1 MLICFFNYFLEIIQD
16 LGLNIDTCGLI
27 TKETGLNV
35 RRNKRST
42 GRKEPLDFIVG
53 GEAAKEAQ
61 FPWHG
66 TVSNDDA
73 PYYYDFCGATLISE
87 NAVLTS

>member
-1 MLICFFNYFLEIIQD
+1 MFLGITQD
-16 LGLNIDTCGLI
+16 LGLNIDTCGLVAI
-27 TKETGLNV
+27 ETGLIV
-35 RRNKRST
+35 RRIKRST
-42 GRKEPLDFIVG
+42 GRKEPLDFIIG

-66 TVSNDDA
+66 TVSVIFEHK
-73 PYYYDFCGATLISE
+73 YDVCGATLISK